1 MAPVLQ
7 VRSLKVFH
15 LARYSTFADVNFG
28 EAYSGIC
35 SLSRALCGV
44 YPMILASSIRHGGQW
59 RKHVTGKE
67 MFRIKPS
74 FFFNSF
80 EDFAKQEEN
89 KEKMCTSNFCF
100 LPRQVY
106 TYKKCETVHVRS

>member
-28 EAYSGIC
+28 EAYSGIY
-35 SLSRALCGV
+35 SLSRALCGA
-44 YPMILASSIRHGGQW
+44 YPMILVSSIRHGGQW

-74 FFFNSF
+74 FFF
-80 EDFAKQEEN
+80 
-89 KEKMCTSNFCF
+89 
-100 LPRQVY
+100 
-106 TYKKCETVHVRS
+106 